1 VKTPSSSRIIG
12 AEQLTGVR
20 PFALSEFGAAGAER
34 IGFAARAG
42 AAGAPSGMH
51 DEDDPAFVAGRAIG
65 LRDGMRRGAEAAQQQ
80 FAREH
85 AQARAAELATLGE
98 RTTRLVSAIE
108 EQFHAL
114 RQGIA
119 DEVVELAIELARQT
133 VRRALLSERDLIVD
147 VAREAVGALIDE
159 RASFSLHLNPADL
172 PEVEQALAHTLHA
185 RGAMLV
191 PDSAIAVGGCR
202 IVCAGAEID
211 ATVGTRWRRTLA
223 AIGRSL
229 PEDAAGVDVTAERAV
244 ADRAVVTAVRGDG
257 NTDV

>member
-1 VKTPSSSRIIG
+1 MKTPSSSRIIG

-20 PFALSEFGAAGAER
+20 PFALSEFGAAGA
-34 IGFAARAG
+34 ARAST
-42 AAGAPSGMH
+42 AAAPSRMY
-51 DEDDPAFVAGRAIG
+51 DEDDPAFVAGRTLG
-65 LRDGMRRGAEAAQQQ
+65 LREGMRRGAEAAQQQ

-85 AQARAAELATLGE
+85 AQARAAELAGLGE
-98 RTTRLVSAIE
+98 RATRIAGALE
-108 EQFHAL
+108 EQLHAL

-133 VRRALLSERDLIVD
+133 VRRALLSERELIVD

-172 PEVEQALAHTLHA
+172 SEVERALSPTLHA

-191 PDSAIAVGGCR
+191 SDSSIAVGGCR
-202 IVCAGAEID
+202 IVSAGAEVD

-223 AIGRSL
+223 AIGRTL
-229 PEDAAGVDVTAERAV
+229 PDDLAGVDVTAERAA
-244 ADRAVVTAVRGDG
+244 ADRAVVSALRVDG
-257 NTDV
+257 GADV